1 MRASLLD
8 SVVELTV
15 DDQHHRF
22 AAVGAG
28 GSDYDLEESLLQVP
42 LHEGRRY
49 RVLSSS
55 SIEAFSGAE
64 DEMVRRL
71 IDGDRKSP
79 RDFRTVSA
87 SEEEEVRF
95 EILHDLRGA

>member
-1 MRASLLD
+1 MLASGFD
-8 SVVELTV
+8 G
-15 DDQHHRF
+15 DWHRL
-22 AAVGAG
+22 V
-28 GSDYDLEESLLQVP
+28 SQVP

-71 IDGDRKSP
+71 IDGDREGP
-79 RDFRTVSA
+79 RDLRTVSA
-87 SEEEEVRF
+87 NEEKEIRF
-95 EILHDLRGA
+95 EILNDLRGARSSKSQRLRNVVN